1 MKVLV
6 YGSMNIDRTYTVSHF
21 VREGETLTTERME
34 LFCGGKGLNQAVA
47 LSRAGMRTVMA
58 GAIGEDGDF
67 LLEPLKAEGVDLTHV
82 KRTDGVS
89 GHAVIQINDKGNN
102 CIIVY
107 PGANGTISH
116 DDVDET
122 LSFFDAGDWL
132 VLQNEISSLDYIL
145 QIAKQKGMTI
155 ALNPSPLNVNLNCC
169 DFACADYL
177 MVNEIEGAE
186 IAHLPESASF
196 DEILGSLRARF
207 PKTNILM
214 TLGHRGSVFE
224 DCVGNRSEC
233 GIYQTNVV
241 DTTAAGDC
249 FTGFFLAELITGKP
263 ASDALKTAAI
273 ASGIGVSRKGAI
285 PSIPRRR
292 EFDTVDRNMIPD
304 LYTR

>member
-21 VREGETLTTERME
+21 VREGETLTAERME

-47 LSRAGMRTVMA
+47 LSRAGMRTAMA
-58 GAIGEDGDF
+58 GAIGADGDF
-67 LLEPLKAEGVDLTHV
+67 LLEPLQAEGVDLVHV

-89 GHAVIQINDKGNN
+89 GHAVIQINEKGSN

-122 LSFFDAGDWL
+122 LSFFDTGDWL

-145 QIAKQKGMTI
+145 QIAKQKGMTV
-155 ALNPSPLNVNLNCC
+155 ALNPSPLNESLNRC

-177 MVNEIEGAE
+177 LVNEIEGAE
-186 IAHLPESASF
+186 IARLPGSASF

-207 PKTNILM
+207 PKTNILL
-214 TLGHRGSVFE
+214 TLGYRGSVFE
-224 DCVGNRSEC
+224 DRDGNRSEC
-233 GIYQTNVV
+233 GIYRTDVA

-249 FTGFFLAELITGKP
+249 FTGFFLAELIAGKP

-273 ASGIGVSRKGAI
+273 ASGISVSRKGAF
-285 PSIPRRR
+285 PSIPKRG
-292 EFDTVDRNMIPD
+292 EVDTVDRNMIPD
-304 LYTR
+304 HYTR